1 MVCVYLLKNGN
12 VKEVD
17 LFSVRQWG
25 FMYFPSER
33 KTDDETWMIGW
44 KSVFLLAAEVKWTSL
59 VGWKIISRQT
69 RHCMLLLFVYFIGVS
84 VSDVFIMYLIK
95 RLIMMLK
102 LEHFIEMRVLPNL
115 NINVPTAT
123 PSTAATTNN
132 SSMTITI
139 ALPLLLVVL
148 LLVLPM
154 LLPYFLLF

>member
-1 MVCVYLLKNGN
+1 
-12 VKEVD
+12 
-17 LFSVRQWG
+17 
-25 FMYFPSER
+25 
-33 KTDDETWMIGW
+33 
-44 KSVFLLAAEVKWTSL
+44 
-59 VGWKIISRQT
+59 
-69 RHCMLLLFVYFIGVS
+69 MLLLFVYFIGVS